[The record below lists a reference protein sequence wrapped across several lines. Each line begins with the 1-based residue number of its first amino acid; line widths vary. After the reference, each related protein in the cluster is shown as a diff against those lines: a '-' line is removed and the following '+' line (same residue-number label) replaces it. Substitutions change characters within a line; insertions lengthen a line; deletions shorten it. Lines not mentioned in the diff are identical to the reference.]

1 MEGAEEGTGEEIVGG
16 EGMDKEKKL
25 GMIFNSLAEEL
36 NITETMLEKAKTA
49 YTALGEYIKS
59 SNEDW
64 EVLVYPQG
72 SFELGTV
79 VKPLN
84 EDEQYD
90 VDLVVLVK
98 NPNYN
103 PEELRNGIK
112 ELLEKHGRYVGKIQ
126 DKKPCIRI
134 QYADSSQFH
143 MDVASAQDIE
153 QSRDESIKIARYD
166 GESYYYDP
174 SNPKGYVEWFKN
186 AMKFEKV
193 ITEYRAFSEKAS
205 TEVEKLD
212 LMKFRTPLQK
222 AIQILKRHRDI
233 YFTDKD
239 NSDDRPSSI
248 IITTLCA
255 LTYDN
260 SYSYMS
266 EKENVYLTIKN
277 MLQRFPEFIKKNLDG
292 EWCLLNPSNSQENF
306 LKKWKDNGSLK
317 NAFDEWIQQARIDI
331 LVNPEQFIE
340 NNQIELRSGILKSF
354 GESAGIGAL
363 NRYGTHMS
371 ELKENSNLRFD
382 RNTASIT
389 VNEADNG
396 YEKHTYFGGDNI

>member
-1 MEGAEEGTGEEIVGG
+1 
-16 EGMDKEKKL
+16 MDKDKKL

-64 EVLVYPQG
+64 EVIIYPQG

-98 NPNYN
+98 NPNYS

-112 ELLEKHGRYVGKIQ
+112 ELLENHGRYVGKIQ

-306 LKKWKDNGSLK
+306 LKKWKDNSSLE
-317 NAFDEWIQQARIDI
+317 NAFDEWIKQARIDI
-331 LVNPEQFIE
+331 LVHPEQFIE

-354 GESAGIGAL
+354 GESAGIGAF
-363 NRYGTHMS
+363 NRYGIVMS
-371 ELKENSNLRFD
+371 ELKENSKLRFD

-389 VNEADNG
+389 VNTSDKG
-396 YEKHTYFGGDNI
+396 YEKHTYFGGDNN

>member
-1 MEGAEEGTGEEIVGG
+1 
-16 EGMDKEKKL
+16 MDKEKKL

-36 NITETMLEKAKTA
+36 NITETMLEKAKIA

-64 EVLVYPQG
+64 EVIIYPQG

-84 EDEQYD
+84 ENEQYD

-98 NPNYN
+98 NPNYS
-103 PEELRNGIK
+103 PEELRNKIK
-112 ELLEKHGRYVGKIQ
+112 ELLENHGRYVGKIQ

-277 MLQRFPEFIKKNLDG
+277 MLQRFPEFIKENLDG

-340 NNQIELRSGILKSF
+340 NNQVELRSGILKSF

-363 NRYGTHMS
+363 NRYGMNMS
-371 ELKENSNLRFD
+371 ELKENNNLRFD

-389 VNEADNG
+389 VNQVDNG